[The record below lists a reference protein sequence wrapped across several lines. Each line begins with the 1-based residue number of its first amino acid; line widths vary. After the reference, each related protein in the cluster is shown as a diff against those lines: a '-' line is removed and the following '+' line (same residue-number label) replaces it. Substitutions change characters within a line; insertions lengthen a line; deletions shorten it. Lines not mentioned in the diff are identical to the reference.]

1 MPEKRVLHYEI
12 HEKLGAGG
20 MGEVYRATDTR
31 LGRDVALKFLPQSL
45 QADTSARARLLREAQ
60 AASKLIHT
68 NIVAIYAIEQDETG
82 NGFIV
87 MEYVPG
93 QALDALITR
102 DPLTIQWITDL
113 AMQIS
118 EALSVAHAEGI
129 VHRDIKPSNIII
141 SERGQAKML
150 DFGLATFQGATV
162 VTAEGS
168 TMGTMAYMSPEQTQ
182 GSNVDT
188 RSDIFS
194 FGVVLYEL
202 ITGRRPF
209 EGDSTTALAQA
220 IIHGTP
226 EPLARYKA
234 SVPDD
239 LQRVVEKALR
249 KHPDERYQTA
259 ADILADLRAL
269 RRQLD
274 TGAMSISGQAPTTSP
289 YTPPAPYP
297 PATPATPGQ
306 PMTPPVPG
314 APAQPMTPPVPGTPA
329 HPMTPP
335 VPMTPPQPVATP
347 YPSGPATPA
356 QPAAPAGFRMPPK
369 IIGILAAAF
378 FVVVVAA
385 IFVMRGGNG
394 EGVQEGSAPQVS
406 ATATSVAPAAK
417 ERVMLAVLPFEN
429 LGAEEDA
436 YFADGISEEITARLA
451 SVDGLGVISRKSAA
465 AYKGSDKTVQEIGK
479 ELGVDY
485 VLDGT
490 VRWQKATGLESR
502 VRVTPELIRTSD
514 ATNVWADVY
523 DEPAAE
529 VFGVQ
534 SQIAQGVVR
543 ELGVQLLDGDQEE
556 LAAKPTQNMEA
567 YDFYLRGM
575 NALNETGAYDEATL
589 AVAEQM
595 FVKAI
600 DLDPTFLKAYGQL
613 ARVHSDVFWFHVDRS
628 EGRVLMAK
636 ATAERAMAIDPNSP
650 DANAAMGWYY
660 YHGRS
665 DYPRALKSFGRALEG
680 RPNNTDVI
688 SGIGFV
694 QRRQGSMEAAL
705 VNLLKARELDP
716 QSSEMHYSVGETL
729 VALRRYTEAKRD
741 LNESVAK
748 FPGHEWMRLILARAY
763 VWADGDITSARR
775 VLEDATRVS
784 LTSRVVFAAYNLELW
799 ARDFNAAMSG
809 LKQIHYPADDNQ
821 FNYKPINYLYGWTYR
836 LMENTQE
843 AGARFEG
850 ARAHLEAQVASNP
863 TDPRYPGTLAV
874 TYAALGMRDQA
885 IESMQRARELQS
897 RAEDAWKTADR
908 VHESAL
914 VWMLLDE
921 HERAIDDLEALLKIY
936 SGHNPRSVE
945 IDPVWDPLREN
956 PRFQALVA
964 SHS

>member
-20 MGEVYRATDTR
+20 MGEVYRATDTK
-31 LGRDVALKFLPQSL
+31 LDRDVALKFLPQSL

-68 NIVAIYAIEQDETG
+68 NIVAIYAIEQDEAG
-82 NGFIV
+82 NSFIV

-93 QALDALITR
+93 RPLDALITG

-113 AMQIS
+113 AMQIA
-118 EALSVAHAEGI
+118 EALSVAHAESI

-141 SERGQAKML
+141 SERGQAKVL

-182 GSNVDT
+182 GSNVDN
-188 RSDIFS
+188 RSDIFA

-202 ITGRRPF
+202 IAGRRPF
-209 EGDSTTALAQA
+209 DGDSTTSLAHA
-220 IIHGTP
+220 IIQGTP

-234 SVPDD
+234 NVPDD
-239 LQRVVEKALR
+239 LQRVVEKSLR

-259 ADILADLRAL
+259 GDILADLRAL

-274 TGAMSISGQAPTTSP
+274 TGSVTMTGQAPAQSP
-289 YTPPAPYP
+289 YTPPASYP
-297 PATPATPGQ
+297 QAT
-306 PMTPPVPG
+306 
-314 APAQPMTPPVPGTPA
+314 PAQPMTPQQ
-329 HPMTPP
+329 PMTPAA
-335 VPMTPPQPVATP
+335 PMTPQQPMTP
-347 YPSGPATPA
+347 AAPMTPA
-356 QPAAPAGFRMPPK
+356 QPVTPPPPAAPSGFRMPPK
-369 IIGILAAAF
+369 AIGIMAAAF
-378 FVVVVAA
+378 FVVVVIA
-385 IFVMRGGNG
+385 IFMMRGGG
-394 EGVQEGSAPQVS
+394 DDVAQESSAPQVS
-406 ATATSVAPAAK
+406 ATATSDATVAK
-417 ERVMLAVLPFEN
+417 ERIMLAVLPFEN

-465 AYKGSDKTVQEIGK
+465 AYKESDKSVREIGK

-490 VRWQKATGLESR
+490 VRWQKATGQESR

-514 ATNVWADVY
+514 ATSVWADVY

-543 ELGVQLLDGDQEE
+543 QLGVRLLEGAQKE

-636 ATAERAMAIDPNSP
+636 AAAERAMAIDPDSP

-665 DYPRALKSFGRALEG
+665 DYPRALESFGRALEG
-680 RPNNTDVI
+680 RPNNSEVI

-694 QRRQGSMEAAL
+694 QRRQGRMEAAL

-729 VALRRYTEAKRD
+729 VALRRYSEAKRD

-775 VLEDATRVS
+775 MLDDATRVS
-784 LTSRVVFAAYNLELW
+784 LTSRVVFAAYDLELW
-799 ARDFNAAMSG
+799 ARDFSASLSN
-809 LKQIHYPADDNQ
+809 LKQIRYPADDNQ
-821 FNYKPINYLYGWTYR
+821 FTYEPVNYLYGWTYR
-836 LMENTQE
+836 LLENPKE
-843 AGARFEG
+843 AGVRFEA
-850 ARAHLEAQVASNP
+850 ARAHLETQTASHP
-863 TDPRYPGTLAV
+863 TDPRYPGCLAV
-874 TYAALGMRDQA
+874 TYAALGMRDEA
-885 IESMQRARELQS
+885 LDTMRRAHELQS
-897 RAEDAWKTADR
+897 RAEDAWKTASR
-908 VHESAL
+908 IHESAM

-921 HERAIDDLEALLKIY
+921 HERAIDDLEALLKIH
-936 SGHNPRSVE
+936 SAHNPRSLE
-945 IDPVWDPLREN
+945 IDPIWDPLRN
-956 PRFQALVA
+956 NQRFRALVA